1 MSTTLTHAPDEL
13 KGQDL
18 LIELLAEELPPKALK
33 TLGQAF
39 AKGVFDGL
47 VNAGLTQKGASFEGF
62 ATPRRLAVRVH
73 GVLPQ
78 ASAKALEQKLMPLSV
93 GLDANANATAALTKK
108 LAALGLAH
116 LQVSDLAQI
125 DDGKQINLWA
135 KTTHA
140 GVSLAEGAQKALSDS
155 LSALPIPKLMS
166 YQLHRDCALPGW
178 SSVHFVRPV
187 HGLLAL
193 YGPDVLALTALGL
206 KASRETQGHRFEAL
220 SPRLSLQTPAEYE
233 TVLLDVG
240 RVVASFEARRESIR
254 QQLATA
260 AKAIDASLTV
270 LEDEALLDEVCA
282 LVEHPNVLACQFE
295 AEFLSVPQECLI
307 LTMKANQKYFP
318 LLDISGK
325 LSNHFLVVSNI
336 SPADASAV
344 IQGNERV
351 VRPRLADAQF
361 FFTQDQKKTLLSRL
375 DALGQ
380 VVYHQKL
387 GTQAERSVRVVA
399 LSDLIAKDLL
409 TDGAINTEQ
418 HTWVKE
424 AARVAKVDLLTDMVG
439 EFPELQGIMGH
450 YYALHDGYAKSVAQA
465 IEDHYKPRF
474 AGDTLPRDVVGQILA
489 LADKLEVLVGLFG
502 IGQQP
507 TGDKD
512 PYALRRQALG
522 VIRLL
527 TTGGLTLSL
536 SRLLQHAQSVFDA
549 SALQLTWGE
558 SMAQLQAFIGERLSG
573 VFKDAGFSS
582 AQIEAV
588 LSLSFDRLDDVDKRL
603 EAVKQFA
610 LMPEASALAAANKRI
625 GNILKKSSLSQ
636 DVSVNAA
643 LFQEDAERALFDAM
657 AVSLPESKALFER
670 ALYAPSL
677 ASLAALKVPVD
688 HFFEHVMVNAPQSDL
703 RENRMALL
711 RELFTAMNRVADL
724 SRLA

>member
-1 MSTTLTHAPDEL
+1 
-13 KGQDL
+13 
-18 LIELLAEELPPKALK
+18 
-33 TLGQAF
+33 
-39 AKGVFDGL
+39 
-47 VNAGLTQKGASFEGF
+47 
-62 ATPRRLAVRVH
+62 
-73 GVLPQ
+73 
-78 ASAKALEQKLMPLSV
+78 
-93 GLDANANATAALTKK
+93 
-108 LAALGLAH
+108 
-116 LQVSDLAQI
+116 
-125 DDGKQINLWA
+125 
-135 KTTHA
+135 
-140 GVSLAEGAQKALSDS
+140 
-155 LSALPIPKLMS
+155 
-166 YQLHRDCALPGW
+166 
-178 SSVHFVRPV
+178 
-187 HGLLAL
+187 
-193 YGPDVLALTALGL
+193 
-206 KASRETQGHRFEAL
+206 
-220 SPRLSLQTPAEYE
+220 
-233 TVLLDVG
+233 
-240 RVVASFEARRESIR
+240 
-254 QQLATA
+254 
-260 AKAIDASLTV
+260 
-270 LEDEALLDEVCA
+270 
-282 LVEHPNVLACQFE
+282 
-295 AEFLSVPQECLI
+295 
-307 LTMKANQKYFP
+307 
-318 LLDISGK
+318 
-325 LSNHFLVVSNI
+325 
-336 SPADASAV
+336 
-344 IQGNERV
+344 
-351 VRPRLADAQF
+351 
-361 FFTQDQKKTLLSRL
+361 
-375 DALGQ
+375 
-380 VVYHQKL
+380 
-387 GTQAERSVRVVA
+387 
-399 LSDLIAKDLL
+399 
-409 TDGAINTEQ
+409 
-418 HTWVKE
+418 
-424 AARVAKVDLLTDMVG
+424 
-439 EFPELQGIMGH
+439 
-450 YYALHDGYAKSVAQA
+450 LHDGYAKSVAQA

-573 VFKDAGFSS
+573 VFKDAGYSS

>member
-1 MSTTLTHAPDEL
+1 M
-13 KGQDL
+13 
-18 LIELLAEELPPKALK
+18 
-33 TLGQAF
+33 
-39 AKGVFDGL
+39 
-47 VNAGLTQKGASFEGF
+47 
-62 ATPRRLAVRVH
+62 
-73 GVLPQ
+73 
-78 ASAKALEQKLMPLSV
+78 
-93 GLDANANATAALTKK
+93 
-108 LAALGLAH
+108 
-116 LQVSDLAQI
+116 
-125 DDGKQINLWA
+125 
-135 KTTHA
+135 
-140 GVSLAEGAQKALSDS
+140 
-155 LSALPIPKLMS
+155 
-166 YQLHRDCALPGW
+166 
-178 SSVHFVRPV
+178 
-187 HGLLAL
+187 
-193 YGPDVLALTALGL
+193 
-206 KASRETQGHRFEAL
+206 
-220 SPRLSLQTPAEYE
+220 
-233 TVLLDVG
+233 
-240 RVVASFEARRESIR
+240 
-254 QQLATA
+254 
-260 AKAIDASLTV
+260 
-270 LEDEALLDEVCA
+270 
-282 LVEHPNVLACQFE
+282 EHPNVLACQFE

-318 LLDISGK
+318 LLDPSGK

-361 FFTQDQKKTLLSRL
+361 FFTQDQKKSLLSRL

-387 GTQAERSVRVVA
+387 GTQAERSVRVAA

-409 TDGAINTEQ
+409 SDGAINPEQ

-450 YYALHDGYAKSVAQA
+450 YYALHDGYASSVAQA

-474 AGDTLPRDVVGQILA
+474 AGDTLPRDVVGHILA

-527 TTGGLTLSL
+527 TAGGLKLSL
-536 SRLLQHAQSVFDA
+536 SRLLQHAQSVFEA

-573 VFKDAGFSS
+573 VFKDAGYSS

-610 LMPEASALAAANKRI
+610 LMQEASALAAANKRI
-625 GNILKKSSLSQ
+625 GNILKKSSLPQ

-670 ALYAPSL
+670 AHYAPCL
-677 ASLAALKVPVD
+677 ASLAVLKVPVD

>member
-1 MSTTLTHAPDEL
+1 MSTSLNPSQPAE
-13 KGQDL
+13 DL

-39 AKGVFDGL
+39 AKGVFEGL
-47 VNAGLTQKGASFEGF
+47 VSVGLTQSDSTYQGF
-62 ATPRRLAVRVH
+62 ATPRRLAVRVS
-73 GVLPQ
+73 GVLGVAP
-78 ASAKALEQKLMPLSV
+78 AKAVEHKLMPVNV
-93 GLDANANATAALTKK
+93 GLDASGQATPALMKK
-108 LAALGLAH
+108 LKALGLEH
-116 LQVSDLAQI
+116 LEVSGLLHI
-125 DDGKQINLWA
+125 DDGKQTNLWA
-135 KTTHA
+135 KTTQA
-140 GVSLAEGAQKALSDS
+140 GISLTEGAQKALNDS

-178 SSVHFVRPV
+178 SSVNFVRPV

-193 YGPDVLALTALGL
+193 YGKDVLALTALGL
-206 KASRETQGHRFEAL
+206 KATRETQGHRFEAL
-220 SPRLSLQTPAEYE
+220 SSKISVQSPAEYE
-233 TVLLDVG
+233 AVLLQVG

-254 QQLATA
+254 EQLTSVAQS
-260 AKAIDASLTV
+260 IDGSLSV

-282 LVEHPNVLACQFE
+282 LVEHPNVLACQFD
-295 AEFLSVPQECLI
+295 AAFLNVPQECLI

-318 LLDISGK
+318 LLDARGK

-361 FFTQDQKKTLLSRL
+361 FFNQDQKKSLLSRL
-375 DALGQ
+375 EALGQ

-387 GTQAERSVRVVA
+387 GTQAARSLRVSA
-399 LSDLIAKDLL
+399 LAELIAKDLL
-409 TDGAINTEQ
+409 AQGVINSQ
-418 HTWVKE
+418 QQSWVGE

-450 YYALHDGYAKSVAQA
+450 YYALHDGYASSVAQA

-474 AGDTLPRDVVGQILA
+474 AADSLPRDVVGQILA

-527 TTGGLTLSL
+527 STGEFTLSL
-536 SRLLQHAQSVFDA
+536 SHLLEQAQSVFDA
-549 SALQLTWGE
+549 SAVHLTWGD
-558 SMAQLQAFIGERLSG
+558 SMAQLLSFIGERLSG
-573 VFKDAGFSS
+573 VYKEAGYSS

-588 LSLSFDRLDDVDKRL
+588 LSLSFDRLGDVGKRL
-603 EAVKQFA
+603 EAVKAFS
-610 LMPEASALAAANKRI
+610 LMPEAQALAAANKRI
-625 GNILKKSSLSQ
+625 GNILKKSSSAQ
-636 DVSVNAA
+636 EGTVQTS

-657 AVSLPESKALFER
+657 SQSVPKSKTLFES
-670 ALYAPSL
+670 AQYASSL
-677 ASLAALKVPVD
+677 ACLAELKVPVD
-688 HFFEHVMVNAPQSDL
+688 HFFEHVMVNAPEATL

-711 RELFTAMNRVADL
+711 RELFAAMNRVADL